1 MSRENDGFVF
11 HRGLLQAVLDV
22 VYRVVNVFVRWDHLP
37 TLLGAA
43 NLSVFRER
51 LREHNLHHTGYG
63 TTPPGWKTG
72 NDRWRSADGSFNS
85 LDHPRMGMAGARFGR
100 NFPLSECVP
109 DSATD
114 LLEPSPRVISQE
126 LLARDTFIPAT
137 SLNLLAAAWIQ
148 FETHNWFSHGLP
160 QENNEFKIPLK
171 PGDTWPEQV
180 DGCMQ
185 IRRTVR
191 DKTPREP
198 WLGATPTFCNIN
210 SHWWDA
216 GQIYGSNRER
226 QMEIR
231 SKADGKIK
239 VGDDGML
246 PPDPDHRG
254 ADLTGFND
262 NWWVGLSLLHNL
274 FAREHNVI
282 CDGLKTRYPTWND
295 EELFQR
301 ARLINAA
308 LIAKIHTIEWTPGI
322 LGHPA
327 LDFSMHANWSGIPN
341 RVLRKVLG
349 KNSEAAYGIIRSPT
363 DQHSAP
369 YAMTEEF
376 TAVYRLHPL
385 IPDDMKLRRLD
396 AVGDDAEGDDYKLVD
411 MQGPFSRTFMQTHG
425 FVNLLYSFGT
435 VHPGAIRLHNY
446 PNFLR
451 QFRKDGQPLLDMAAI
466 DIMRDRERGVPRY
479 NRFREL
485 VGKKRVS
492 TFEEITSIP
501 GAARKMRAIYKGD
514 VDRVDLMVGLL
525 AEDLPDGFGF
535 SDTAFRIFIL
545 MASRRLK
552 SDRFFTDDYRA
563 EVYTDFGLD
572 WVQNNGMK
580 SVLLR
585 HVPQLGPALEG
596 VNNAFA
602 PWNVLRS

>member
-11 HRGLLQAVLDV
+11 HRGLLQWVPDV
-22 VYRVVNVFVRWDHLP
+22 VYRAINFFVRWDKLP
-37 TLLGAA
+37 RLLGAA
-43 NLSVFRER
+43 NLSAFRDR

-63 TTPPGWKTG
+63 TTSSRWSTG

-100 NFPLSECVP
+100 NFALSECVP
-109 DSATD
+109 DSLDD
-114 LLEPSPRVISQE
+114 LLEPSPRVISEE
-126 LLARDTFIPAT
+126 LLARHEFIPAT

-148 FETHNWFSHGLP
+148 FETHNWFSHGAP
-160 QENNEFKIPLK
+160 KSGNEFKIPLT
-171 PGDTWPEQV
+171 PNDEWPADERI
-180 DGCMQ
+180 DGCMK
-185 IRRTVR
+185 IRRTVC
-191 DKTPREP
+191 DGTPREP
-198 WLGATPTFCNIN
+198 WLGATPTFRNLN

-216 GQIYGSNRER
+216 GQIYGSDRAR
-226 QMEIR
+226 QMQIR
-231 SKADGKIK
+231 SGADGKIA

-246 PPDPDHRG
+246 PADPVHPG

-282 CDGLKTRYPTWND
+282 CDGLKARYPTWKD
-295 EELFQR
+295 EELFQH

-308 LIAKIHTIEWTPGI
+308 LIAKIHTVEWTPGI

-327 LDFSMHANWSGIPN
+327 LDFSMHANWSGIPC
-341 RVLRKVLG
+341 RVLRAVLG
-349 KNSEAAYGIIRSPT
+349 KNSEAAFGIIGSPT

-385 IPDDMKLRRLD
+385 IPENLDVRRLD
-396 AVGDDAEGDDYKLVD
+396 STEITASDLVK
-411 MQGPFSRTFMQTHG
+411 MQGPASRKFMQTHG
-425 FVNLLYSFGT
+425 FANLLYSFGT
-435 VHPGAIRLHNY
+435 AHPGAIRLHNF
-446 PNFLR
+446 PNFMR
-451 QFRKDGQPLLDMAAI
+451 RFTKDGQPLLDVAAI

-485 VGKKRVS
+485 VGKKRVN

-563 EVYTDFGLD
+563 EVYTNFGLD
-572 WVQNNGMK
+572 WIHNNGMK

-585 HVPQLGPALEG
+585 HMPQLGPALEG

-602 PWNVLRS
+602 PWNVLRG

>member
-11 HRGLLQAVLDV
+11 HRGLLQGVLDI
-22 VYRVVNVFVRWDHLP
+22 VFRAINFFARWEHLP
-37 TLLGAA
+37 TLLAAA
-43 NLSVFRER
+43 NLSVFRDR

-63 TTPPGWKTG
+63 TTSPGWSTG
-72 NDRWRSADGSFNS
+72 NERWRSANGSFNS

-100 NFPLSECVP
+100 NFPLPECVP
-109 DSATD
+109 DSGND
-114 LLEPSPRVISQE
+114 LLDPSPRVISQE
-126 LLARDTFIPAT
+126 LLARHTFIPAT
-137 SLNLLAAAWIQ
+137 SINLLAAAWIQ

-160 QENNEFKIPLK
+160 KPGNEFKIPLP
-171 PGDTWPEQV
+171 PGDDWPEEELI
-180 DGCMQ
+180 DGCMK
-185 IRRTVR
+185 IRRTVC
-191 DKTPREP
+191 DGSTREP
-198 WLGATPTFCNIN
+198 WLGATPTFRNLN

-216 GQIYGSNRER
+216 GQIYGSSRER
-226 QMEIR
+226 QMQIR
-231 SKADGKIK
+231 SGVDGKIA
-239 VGDDGML
+239 VGNDGML
-246 PPDPDHRG
+246 PADPDHQG

-262 NWWVGLSLLHNL
+262 NWWVGLGLLHNL

-282 CDGLKTRYPTWND
+282 CDGLKTRYPTWGD

-308 LIAKIHTIEWTPGI
+308 LIAKIHTVEWTPGI

-327 LDFSMHANWSGIPN
+327 LDLSMHANWSGIPN
-341 RVLRKVLG
+341 RVLRAVLG
-349 KNSEAAYGIIRSPT
+349 KDSEAAYGIIGSPT

-385 IPDDMKLRRLD
+385 VPDKMEVRKLD
-396 AVGDDAEGDDYKLVD
+396 TTDSKSYDLVD
-411 MQGPFSRTFMQTHG
+411 MQGRASRAFMQTHG
-425 FVNLLYSFGT
+425 FVDLLYSFGT
-435 VHPGAIRLHNY
+435 AHPGAIRLHNY

-451 QFRKDGQPLLDMAAI
+451 KFTKDDQPLLDVAAI

-485 VGKKRVS
+485 VGKKRVT

-572 WVQNNGMK
+572 WIQNNGMK

-596 VNNAFA
+596 VNNSFA
-602 PWNVLRS
+602 PWNVSGG